1 MREAIIKNKQLKTTC
16 SAWTRVALM
25 LLGTAVGI
33 CALGQKAEAKLMSLS
48 AFSLDNGLQVAVVE
62 NDKAPVVLQQV
73 LYKTGSLYDPKG
85 KGGIAHLLEH
95 MMFRGTDKLPG
106 KMFDNL
112 TQKYGADA
120 NAYTTYDETGY
131 YEFSDISKLELM
143 MAMEAERMARL
154 KMGETDF
161 VTERGVVLQE
171 RKQRFES
178 NPVPLFYE
186 TLNRVLWQDHPF
198 ASSVGGSEAE
208 ILSLSLNDAHDFYQA
223 YYRPDNAILILA
235 GNISPEEARDL
246 AQKYY
251 GDITKPQDAFV
262 RPKFEEPKNIDTDM
276 VVKLNGVQKPRFVQ
290 YIRLSGEAL
299 SKKDVEAL
307 GLLTTFLT
315 GDDTS
320 YVSEKLVY
328 QDKKLLGVDVGFSYC
343 FNVGGVASFYAVPAP
358 EWVKNKKPEKQLAE
372 IKELLLKTIDDG
384 INALTE
390 ADLDKIKNRVFSEAV
405 YMQENPQDAG
415 RFVGNMLINGYT
427 PEEIMRYDERI
438 LAITL
443 EDVREAWN
451 KVQKS
456 EARVAGYLIGQ

>member
-1 MREAIIKNKQLKTTC
+1 
-16 SAWTRVALM
+16 
-25 LLGTAVGI
+25 
-33 CALGQKAEAKLMSLS
+33 MSLS

-62 NDKAPVVLQQV
+62 NDKAPVILQQV

-198 ASSVGGSEAE
+198 YLCREDGG
-208 ILSLSLNDAHDFYQA
+208 L
-223 YYRPDNAILILA
+223 R
-235 GNISPEEARDL
+235 
-246 AQKYY
+246 AQLYL
-251 GDITKPQDAFV
+251 P
-262 RPKFEEPKNIDTDM
+262 
-276 VVKLNGVQKPRFVQ
+276 
-290 YIRLSGEAL
+290 S
-299 SKKDVEAL
+299 
-307 GLLTTFLT
+307 
-315 GDDTS
+315 
-320 YVSEKLVY
+320 
-328 QDKKLLGVDVGFSYC
+328 
-343 FNVGGVASFYAVPAP
+343 
-358 EWVKNKKPEKQLAE
+358 
-372 IKELLLKTIDDG
+372 
-384 INALTE
+384 
-390 ADLDKIKNRVFSEAV
+390 DLDADAAADRLAVFLDDV
-405 YMQENPQDAG
+405 DYMSAQLQARQEPQRPAMFWG
-415 RFVGNMLINGYT
+415 GF
-427 PEEIMRYDERI
+427 
-438 LAITL
+438 
-443 EDVREAWN
+443 
-451 KVQKS
+451 
-456 EARVAGYLIGQ
+456 